1 MITPPPYI
9 QSIKPYVPGK
19 PIEELQRE
27 LGIKEAIK
35 LASNENPLGPS
46 PKALTAI
53 KEHMGNINRYPEGG
67 AYYLRKALSEKIGI
81 KEECFIFGNGSNE
94 LLDIAVRTFM
104 TPEDEAVM
112 AWPSFIVYPL
122 AVQIIGAK
130 SIKVPLTSDL
140 RHDLSE
146 MAKAITDKT
155 KIIFIANPNNP
166 TGTINYADEF
176 EAFMKDV
183 PEDVLVIVDEAY
195 YEYVRDPRYPD
206 TLEYLKDGRNIL
218 ILRTFSKAYGLA
230 GLRIGYGMTKPEI
243 VTEMNKVREPFNTNS
258 LAQVAALTALE
269 DEEHLRKCIEI
280 NEEGKKYLYSEFE
293 KLGLQY
299 VPTETNFIFV
309 KLSGI
314 TSQELYGRLL
324 KQGVIIRPIGE
335 DSVRI
340 TIGLPEEN
348 RKLIEALKRQEVLW
362 TSSF

>member
-1 MITPPPYI
+1 MITPPYI
-9 QSIKPYVPGK
+9 QSIKPYIPGK
-19 PIEELQRE
+19 PIEELERE

-46 PKALTAI
+46 PKAIDAI
-53 KEHMGNINRYPEGG
+53 SAHIGNINRYPEGSG
-67 AYYLRKALSEKIGI
+67 YYLRKALSKKIGI
-81 KEECFIFGNGSNE
+81 QEEYFIFGNGSNE

-122 AVQIIGAK
+122 AVQVIGAK
-130 SIKVPLTSDL
+130 SIKVPLSSDF
-140 RHDLSE
+140 RHNLTE

-155 KIIFIANPNNP
+155 KIVFIANPNNP

-183 PEDVLVIVDEAY
+183 PEDVLVVVDEAY
-195 YEYVRDPRYPD
+195 YEYVQDGRYPN
-206 TLEYLKDGRNIL
+206 TIEYLKEGRNIL

-230 GLRIGYGMTKPEI
+230 GLRIGYGITRQDI

-258 LAQVAALTALE
+258 LAQVAALAALE
-269 DEEHLRKCIEI
+269 DEEHLRKSIEI
-280 NEEGKKYLYSEFE
+280 NNIGKEFLYSEF
-293 KLGLQY
+293 KQLGLEF

-324 KQGVIIRPIGE
+324 KKGVIIRPIGE

-348 RKLIEALKRQEVLW
+348 RKLIDELRKAVGRE
-362 TSSF
+362 